1 MRWVIRG
8 GGEAREVDV
17 ERNGDHF
24 EVEMDGCRRQVELE
38 RFDGSVASLRFPE
51 DGRSFQITY
60 QHGRNGSWR
69 VAVGQ
74 REFDL
79 AVLTP
84 AEAAETVSGARESG
98 PSRLTAPIP
107 GKVVAVKVAP
117 GDEVLPGQSLIV
129 LEAMKMENELSAEQ
143 AGKVA
148 AVHVTDGATVE
159 SGELLVELE

>member
-1 MRWVIRG
+1 MRWVVRG

-17 ERNGDHF
+17 ERNGDSF
-24 EVEMDGCRRQVELE
+24 EVEIDGRRRPVELE
-38 RFDGSVASLRFPE
+38 RLDGAVASLRFPE

-60 QHGRNGSWR
+60 QRGRNGDWR

-84 AEAAETVSGARESG
+84 AEATQEVSGARESG

-107 GKVVAVKVAP
+107 GKVVAIKIAP
-117 GDEVLPGQSLIV
+117 GDEVSPGQPLIV

-143 AGKVA
+143 AGTVA

-159 SGELLVELE
+159 GGELLVELE